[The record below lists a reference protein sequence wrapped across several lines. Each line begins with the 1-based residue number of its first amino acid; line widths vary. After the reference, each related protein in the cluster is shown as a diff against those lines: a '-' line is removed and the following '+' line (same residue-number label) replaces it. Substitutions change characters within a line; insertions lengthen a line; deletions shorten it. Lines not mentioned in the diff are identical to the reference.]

1 MKKSPFLIFVLL
13 LAASSI
19 FAQQPTPT
27 ARPADDQVVR
37 INTDLIQLDVT
48 VLDKDGKVVTNLR
61 PEDFELYENGKAQ
74 KIANFS
80 FVSKLVGG
88 ASTSGAST
96 NTVST
101 TTGAVPLKRGDVRRT
116 IALVVDDMNLSFASV
131 YYTRKAL
138 LHFVDEQMVPGDL
151 VCVIRTGGAVGAL
164 QQFTSD
170 KAVLRA
176 AINKIRW
183 NPFSNI
189 DALTSIGQ
197 TDSEITDKFSRES
210 DQLLYGK
217 QNTVIHPHD
226 NIDQIQKQTLNASR
240 NASMSAQAIYTQ
252 SSLGTLKYII
262 QGMKELPG
270 RKAMM
275 LFSDGINI
283 GDESNNKSR
292 APAIYDFLQSVADAA
307 NRSSVTIYAFD
318 ARGMRAMTIAASD
331 STYEVIDGHRTQK
344 LKQRERDFR
353 DAQDGLA
360 YLSNQTG
367 GTALLNSND
376 LNGGI
381 DRALEEQSGYYL
393 LGYVPDAETF
403 DPGKRKFNK
412 FEVKVK
418 QPNLKVSYRS
428 GFFNNESPQPSAE
441 VDADKAIARSL
452 MSPFAENAIT
462 LGVNALYANDP
473 TSGPYIRSFLHIDAR
488 DLSFSDTADGWK
500 TAAFDV
506 AAVAFGNNGV
516 PVDHVHTTYT
526 IKSKGATFD
535 AMIKS
540 GFVYVLMLPIKNP
553 GVYQYR
559 VALRDAAS
567 GKIGTASQVVG
578 IPDLS
583 KQRLTMSSLAVEN
596 VSIPTWQLITQGK
609 IGNGTGQSQLK
620 STLLYD
626 TVLRQFVPNSVLRYG
641 FEVYNAKP
649 ANGAGYRFESQANI
663 LQNDKAL
670 IQGNVNKVDL
680 DAGQVPRVSGALTLT
695 DQLKPGEYALE
706 INIKDLESKQTTKQ
720 LFPFQID

>member
-1 MKKSPFLIFVLL
+1 MKNLLVLL
-13 LAASSI
+13 CTVLLGASSL

-27 ARPADDQVVR
+27 PRPVDEQVVR
-37 INTDLIQLDVT
+37 INTDLIQIDIT

-80 FVSKLVGG
+80 FVSKLTGG
-88 ASTSGAST
+88 AALNADTTSS
-96 NTVST
+96 VSA
-101 TTGAVPLKRGDVRRT
+101 TTGTVQLKRGDVRRT
-116 IALVVDDMNLSFASV
+116 IALVVDDLNLSFASV

-138 LHFVDEQMVPGDL
+138 LHFVDEQMQPGDL
-151 VCVIRTGGAVGAL
+151 VSVIRTGGAVGAL

-170 KAVLRA
+170 KTVLRA

-183 NPFSNI
+183 SPFSNI
-189 DALTSIGQ
+189 DALISIGQ

-210 DQLLYGK
+210 DQLLLGK
-217 QNTVIHPHD
+217 QQTVFHPHD

-240 NASMSAQAIYTQ
+240 NASMSARAIYTQ
-252 SSLGTLKYII
+252 SSLGTLRYIV

-275 LFSDGINI
+275 LFSDGIDI
-283 GDESNNKSR
+283 GDQTNNKSS
-292 APAIYDFLQSVADAA
+292 APAIYDFLQNVTDAA

-318 ARGMRAMTIAASD
+318 ARGMQAMTIAASD
-331 STYEVIDGHRTQK
+331 STYEIVDGHRGQK

-353 DAQDGLA
+353 EEQDGLA

-367 GTALLNSND
+367 GKALLNSND

-381 DRALEEQSGYYL
+381 DRALDEQAGYYL

-403 DPGKRKFNK
+403 EPGKRKFNK
-412 FEVKVK
+412 FEIKVK

-428 GFFNNESPQPSAE
+428 GFFNSESPQQSKE
-441 VDADKAIARSL
+441 VDADKAIAKSL

-473 TSGPYIRSFLHIDAR
+473 TSGPYVRSFLHIDAR

-500 TAAFDV
+500 TSSFDV

-516 PVDHVHTTYT
+516 PIDHVHTTYT
-526 IKSKGATFD
+526 IKSRGLTYE
-535 AMIKS
+535 AMLRN

-567 GKIGTASQVVG
+567 GKIGTATQVVG

-626 TVLRQFVPNSVLRYG
+626 TVLRQFVANSVLRYG
-641 FEVYNAKP
+641 FEIYNAKP
-649 ANGAGYRFESQANI
+649 ASGTGYHFETQANV
-663 LQNDKAL
+663 LQNDKAV
-670 IQGNVNKVDL
+670 IQGNVNKIDL
-680 DAGQVPRVSGALTLT
+680 QPAPVPRVSGALALSN
-695 DQLKPGEYALE
+695 QLKPGEYALE
-706 INIKDLESKQTTKQ
+706 INVKDLETKQTTKQ
-720 LFPFQID
+720 LFSFQID